1 MTAELEHANA
11 DALEHAIAD
20 ACLGE
25 NSGDDLARDLRRF
38 LEARGVSAEDVDA
51 IVAAPHRLAVYRSL
65 VRNGLGAVVARM
77 LPWTRARLNAS
88 CAGRFDADVARFLE
102 EVGPRTHYL
111 RDVPHELFA
120 WARPRWAADPHVP
133 AYLTD
138 LAAHELA
145 CFAVAAA
152 ESRPDVPSPGAVT
165 PDRSHRVRGLGAP
178 PALRLGRPRAAG
190 RRDGDRHSGPSGG
203 RPPRLPRRRARRSLA
218 RAHSPRR
225 RDHAATPGGRDASI
239 GDGRRLRGVPH
250 RARCRCR
257 GRGPTPRRPRG
268 AGRLAGWKR
277 APDCGSRRWSAGRG
291 GAPFGDGAD
300 PRDLF

>member
-77 LPWTRARLNAS
+77 LPLTRARLNAS
-88 CAGRFDADVARFLE
+88 CAGRFDADVSRFLE

-165 PDRSHRVRGLGAP
+165 PDGAIAFADSARLLHCGWAVHELPADETATDIPARREVDLLAYRDAGHAVRWLELTPLAAAIMQRLLGGET
-178 PALRLGRPRAAG
+178 LRLATGGACEEYRTAPAAVAA
-190 RRDGDRHSGPSGG
+190 DVA
-203 RPPRLPRRRARRSLA
+203 RLLA
-218 RAHSPRR
+218 DLAE
-225 RDHAATPGGRDASI
+225 
-239 GDGRRLRGVPH
+239 RGVLLGGSEPRIAD
-250 RARCRCR
+250 RA
-257 GRGPTPRRPRG
+257 
-268 AGRLAGWKR
+268 
-277 APDCGSRRWSAGRG
+277 G
-291 GAPFGDGAD
+291 G
-300 PRDLF
+300 